1 MGREAGLPA
10 AAPLAW
16 HRMPRP
22 FNCHRPGQSVRAAL
36 PNKLQGGDGTVTSYL
51 VTVTL
56 SRVVRCP
63 SIDTMGYDFV
73 PYLLSFREFTQ

>member
-1 MGREAGLPA
+1 MGREEGLPV
-10 AAPLAW
+10 AAPLVW

-22 FNCHRPGQSVRAAL
+22 FNRHRPGRRVRAAL
-36 PNKLQGGDGTVTSYL
+36 PDKLQGGDGTVTSYL

-63 SIDTMGYDFV
+63 ASVTPSIDTMGYDFV
-73 PYLLSFREFTQ
+73 P